1 MEPRIELLAEKKLV
15 GKRLNMTLSNDRT
28 FELWHSFMPHR
39 KEIKNSIS
47 NDLFCLQVYDIRILI
62 LKISIR
68 RLNSIKWAAIEV
80 TNFNDIPDNMETY
93 TLKGGLYAVF
103 IHKGAPSS
111 FPKTFQFI
119 FNEWLPKSD
128 YELDNREHFDLM
140 GDKYKNNDPES
151 EEEIWVP
158 IRLNL
163 TSQLRVYYNNSL
175 KNKKGS
181 CIG

>member
-39 KEIKNSIS
+39 KEIKNNVST
-47 NDLFCLQVYDIRILI
+47 DLFCLQVYNKNLDF
-62 LKISIR
+62 KEF
-68 RLNSIKWAAIEV
+68 NPQTEFEKWAAIEV
-80 TNFNDIPDNMETY
+80 TNFNDIPDSMETY

-111 FPKTFQFI
+111 FQITFQFI
-119 FNEWLPKSD
+119 FNEWLPKSE

-140 GDKYKNNDPES
+140 GEKYKNDNPNS

-158 IRLNL
+158 IK
-163 TSQLRVYYNNSL
+163 L
-175 KNKKGS
+175 KGY
-181 CIG
+181 

>member
-15 GKRLNMTLSNDRT
+15 GKRLKMTLSNDRT

-47 NDLFCLQVYDIRILI
+47 TDLYCLQVYDKNLDF
-62 LKISIR
+62 KDF
-68 RLNSIKWAAIEV
+68 NPQTEFEKWAAIEV
-80 TNFNDIPDNMETY
+80 SNFSDIPDNMETY
-93 TLKGGLYAVF
+93 ILKGDLYAVF
-103 IHKGAPSS
+103 IHKGVPSS

-119 FNEWLPKSD
+119 FNEWLPKSE

-140 GDKYKNNDPES
+140 GEKYKNDDPES

-158 IRLNL
+158 I
-163 TSQLRVYYNNSL
+163 
-175 KNKKGS
+175 KP
-181 CIG
+181 I

>member
-1 MEPRIELLAEKKLV
+1 MEPRIELLTEKKLV
-15 GKRLNMTLSNDRT
+15 GKRLKMTLSNDRT

-39 KEIKNSIS
+39 KEIKNSV
-47 NDLFCLQVYDIRILI
+47 NTDLFCLQVYDKSLDF
-62 LKISIR
+62 KDF
-68 RLNSIKWAAIEV
+68 NPQTEFEKWAAIEV
-80 TNFNDIPDNMETY
+80 TSFSDIPDNMETY
-93 TLKGGLYAVF
+93 TLNGGLYAVF

-119 FNEWLPKSD
+119 FNEWLPKSE

-158 IRLNL
+158 VRL
-163 TSQLRVYYNNSL
+163 
-175 KNKKGS
+175 
-181 CIG
+181 I

>member
-47 NDLFCLQVYDIRILI
+47 SDLFCLQLYDKNLDFKDFNPQTE
-62 LKISIR
+62 LE
-68 RLNSIKWAAIEV
+68 KWAAIEV
-80 TNFNDIPDNMETY
+80 ANFSNIPDKMETY

-103 IHKGAPSS
+103 IHKGVPSS

-119 FNEWLPKSD
+119 FNEWLPKSE

-140 GDKYKNNDPES
+140 GEKYKNDDPES

-158 IRLNL
+158 IRLI
-163 TSQLRVYYNNSL
+163 R
-175 KNKKGS
+175 
-181 CIG
+181 

>member
-15 GKRLNMTLSNDRT
+15 GKRLNMTVSNDRT

-47 NDLFCLQVYDIRILI
+47 TDLYCLQVYD
-62 LKISIR
+62 KN
-68 RLNSIKWAAIEV
+68 LNFKDFNPQTEFEKWAAIEV
-80 TNFNDIPDNMETY
+80 TNFSDIPDNMETY

-111 FPKTFQFI
+111 FQITFQFI
-119 FNEWLPKSD
+119 FNEWLPKSE

-140 GDKYKNNDPES
+140 GEKYKNDNPNS

-158 IRLNL
+158 IK
-163 TSQLRVYYNNSL
+163 L
-175 KNKKGS
+175 KGY
-181 CIG
+181 

>member
-47 NDLFCLQVYDIRILI
+47 TDLYCLQVYD
-62 LKISIR
+62 KN
-68 RLNSIKWAAIEV
+68 LNFKDFNPQTEFEKWAAIEV
-80 TNFNDIPDNMETY
+80 TNFSDIPDNMETY

-103 IHKGAPSS
+103 IHKGVPSS

-119 FNEWLPKSD
+119 FNEWLPKSE

-140 GDKYKNNDPES
+140 GKKYKNDDPES

-158 IRLNL
+158 IR
-163 TSQLRVYYNNSL
+163 
-175 KNKKGS
+175 
-181 CIG
+181 

>member
-47 NDLFCLQVYDIRILI
+47 TDLFCLQIYDKNLDF
-62 LKISIR
+62 KDF
-68 RLNSIKWAAIEV
+68 NPQTEFEKWAAIEV
-80 TNFNDIPDNMETY
+80 TNFSDIPDNMETY

-119 FNEWLPKSD
+119 FNEWLPKSE

-140 GDKYKNNDPES
+140 GEKYKNDDPES

-158 IRLNL
+158 IRL
-163 TSQLRVYYNNSL
+163 
-175 KNKKGS
+175 
-181 CIG
+181 I

>member
-47 NDLFCLQVYDIRILI
+47 NDLFCLQVYDKNLDF
-62 LKISIR
+62 KDF
-68 RLNSIKWAAIEV
+68 NPQTEFEKWAAIEV
-80 TNFNDIPDNMETY
+80 TNFNDIPDIMETY

-119 FNEWLPKSD
+119 FNEWLPKSE
-128 YELDNREHFDLM
+128 YKLDNREHFDLM
-140 GDKYKNNDPES
+140 GEKYKNDDPES

-158 IRLNL
+158 IR
-163 TSQLRVYYNNSL
+163 
-175 KNKKGS
+175 
-181 CIG
+181 

>member
-1 MEPRIELLAEKKLV
+1 MEPRIELLAKKKLV

-47 NDLFCLQVYDIRILI
+47 TDLYCLQVYD
-62 LKISIR
+62 KN
-68 RLNSIKWAAIEV
+68 LNFKDFNPQTEFEKWAAIEV
-80 TNFNDIPDNMETY
+80 TNFTDIPDNMETY

-103 IHKGAPSS
+103 NHKGTPNS

-119 FNEWLPKSD
+119 FNEWLPKSE
-128 YELDNREHFDLM
+128 YKLDNREHFDLM
-140 GDKYKNNDPES
+140 GEKYKNDDLES

-158 IRLNL
+158 IRL
-163 TSQLRVYYNNSL
+163 
-175 KNKKGS
+175 
-181 CIG
+181 IH

>member
-47 NDLFCLQVYDIRILI
+47 TDLYCLQVYD
-62 LKISIR
+62 KN
-68 RLNSIKWAAIEV
+68 LNFKDFNPQTEFEKWAAIEV
-80 TNFNDIPDNMETY
+80 TNFSDIPDNMETY

-103 IHKGAPSS
+103 IHKGVPSS

-119 FNEWLPKSD
+119 FNEWLPKSE

-140 GDKYKNNDPES
+140 GEKYKNDDPES

-158 IRLNL
+158 IR
-163 TSQLRVYYNNSL
+163 
-175 KNKKGS
+175 
-181 CIG
+181 

>member
-39 KEIKNSIS
+39 KGIKNSIS
-47 NDLFCLQVYDIRILI
+47 TNLFCLQIYDKNLDF
-62 LKISIR
+62 KDF
-68 RLNSIKWAAIEV
+68 NPQTEFEKWAAIEV

-93 TLKGGLYAVF
+93 TLKGSLYAVF

-119 FNEWLPKSD
+119 FNEWLPKSE
-128 YELDNREHFDLM
+128 YVLDNREHFDLM
-140 GDKYKNNDPES
+140 GEKYKNDDPES

-158 IRLNL
+158 IRL
-163 TSQLRVYYNNSL
+163 
-175 KNKKGS
+175 
-181 CIG
+181 I

>member
-47 NDLFCLQVYDIRILI
+47 TDLYCLQIYD
-62 LKISIR
+62 K
-68 RLNSIKWAAIEV
+68 NFDFKDFNPQTEFEKWAAIEV
-80 TNFNDIPDNMETY
+80 TNFSDIPDNMETY

-103 IHKGAPSS
+103 IHKGIPSS

-119 FNEWLPKSD
+119 FNEWLPKSE
-128 YELDNREHFDLM
+128 YKLDNREHFDLM
-140 GDKYKNNDPES
+140 GERYKNDDPES

-158 IRLNL
+158 IR
-163 TSQLRVYYNNSL
+163 
-175 KNKKGS
+175 
-181 CIG
+181 

>member
-47 NDLFCLQVYDIRILI
+47 TDLYCLQIYD
-62 LKISIR
+62 K
-68 RLNSIKWAAIEV
+68 NFDFKNFNPQTEFEKWAAIEV
-80 TNFNDIPDNMETY
+80 TNFSDIPDNMETY

-103 IHKGAPSS
+103 IHKGIPSS
-111 FPKTFQFI
+111 FPRTFQFI
-119 FNEWLPKSD
+119 FNEWLPKSE

-140 GDKYKNNDPES
+140 GDKYKNDDPES

-158 IRLNL
+158 IRL
-163 TSQLRVYYNNSL
+163 
-175 KNKKGS
+175 
-181 CIG
+181 IH

>member
-1 MEPRIELLAEKKLV
+1 MEPRIELLTEKKLV

-39 KEIKNSIS
+39 KEIKNSVS
-47 NDLFCLQVYDIRILI
+47 TDLFCLQVYDKNLDFKDFNP
-62 LKISIR
+62 LTEFE
-68 RLNSIKWAAIEV
+68 KWAAIEV
-80 TNFNDIPDNMETY
+80 SDFKEIPDNMETY

-103 IHKGAPSS
+103 IHKGAASS

-119 FNEWLPKSD
+119 FNEWLPKSE

-158 IRLNL
+158 VRL
-163 TSQLRVYYNNSL
+163 
-175 KNKKGS
+175 
-181 CIG
+181 I